1 MKTSSLLTVTL
12 FAAACS
18 GAADVK
24 EDTAEDPQEEGHTDT
39 GTTEEPT
46 ETANVNAMDNG
57 DVVINEVLAKSD
69 NTDDWIEIY
78 NKGTSTVD
86 LSGWS
91 ITDDAGSEEV
101 PWPFPAGTTIE
112 AGGFLLIWANDGD
125 GGDLSADFKMSKDGE
140 TVTIYDGNNA
150 ISSEV
155 TFPAL
160 EDEESAVRTSDG
172 GAEWVIS
179 MDSTPGE
186 SNE

>member
-1 MKTSSLLTVTL
+1 MKTSPLLTLAL

-18 GAADVK
+18 GAVDVK
-24 EDTAEDPQEEGHTDT
+24 EDTAEDTQEETQTDT
-39 GTTEEPT
+39 GPTEEPT
-46 ETANVNAMDNG
+46 ETANVNAVDNG

-69 NTDDWIEIY
+69 NTDDWIELY
-78 NKGTSTVD
+78 NKGTSAVD

-112 AGGFLLIWANDGD
+112 AGGFILIWANDGD
-125 GGDLSADFKMSKDGE
+125 GGDLSADFKLSKDGE
-140 TVTIYDGNNA
+140 TVTLIDGNDA

-160 EDEESAVRTSDG
+160 EDEESAARTTDG
-172 GAEWVIS
+172 GSEWTIS
-179 MDSTPGE
+179 IESTPGE
-186 SNE
+186 SNQ